1 MALSA
6 DTLVELPFQKK
17 LIALA
22 IVVVAIL
29 GLYLYLGYVPKRAEI
44 QAKDEEI
51 NKLTN
56 EKAEKEI
63 IAANLDA
70 FKKEYEKLDTKLAQ
84 AVKMLPNER
93 EIPELLFSV
102 SNLVE
107 QSGLELEVFEPL
119 PEVPQEFYAEV
130 PVSINVKGE
139 FTQLAVFLDKLG
151 KLHRIVNLTDLSVTK
166 SDAQQP
172 GGFVSLAA
180 KGKIT
185 TYRFL
190 QSGAG

>member
-1 MALSA
+1 MALTA
-6 DTLVELPFQKK
+6 DTLIELPFQKK
-17 LIALA
+17 LIALVVV
-22 IVVVAIL
+22 IVVIL
-29 GLYLYLGYVPKRAEI
+29 GLYLYMSYVPKRAEI
-44 QAKDEEI
+44 QTKDDEI
-51 NKLTN
+51 NRLTN

-70 FKKEYEKLDTKLAQ
+70 FKKEYEKLDAKLAQ

-166 SDAQQP
+166 TDTQA
-172 GGFVSLAA
+172 GGFVALAA

-190 QSGAG
+190 QAGAG

>member
-1 MALSA
+1 MALTA
-6 DTLVELPFQKK
+6 DTLIELPFQKK
-17 LIALA
+17 LIALVVV
-22 IVVVAIL
+22 IVVIL
-29 GLYLYLGYVPKRAEI
+29 GLYLYMSYVPKRAVI
-44 QAKDEEI
+44 QTKDDEI
-51 NKLTN
+51 NRLTN

-70 FKKEYEKLDTKLAQ
+70 FKKEYEKLDAKLAQ

-166 SDAQQP
+166 TDTQA
-172 GGFVSLAA
+172 GGFVALAA

-190 QSGAG
+190 QAGAG

>member
-1 MALSA
+1 MALTA
-6 DTLVELPFQKK
+6 DTLIELPFQKK
-17 LIALA
+17 LIALVVV
-22 IVVVAIL
+22 IVVIL
-29 GLYLYLGYVPKRAEI
+29 GLYLYLSYAPKRAEI
-44 QAKDEEI
+44 QTKDDEI

-70 FKKEYEKLDTKLAQ
+70 FKKEYEKLDAKLAQ

-166 SDAQQP
+166 TDTQA
-172 GGFVSLAA
+172 GGFVALAA

-190 QSGAG
+190 QAGAG

>member
-1 MALSA
+1 MALTTE
-6 DTLVELPFQKK
+6 TLIELPFQKK
-17 LIALA
+17 LIALSVV
-22 IVVVAIL
+22 IVVIL
-29 GLYLYLGYVPKRAEI
+29 GLYLYLGYMPKRTEI
-44 QAKDEEI
+44 QAKDDEI

-70 FKKEYEKLDTKLAQ
+70 FKREYEKLDAKLAQ
-84 AVKMLPNER
+84 AIKMLPNER

-107 QSGLELEVFEPL
+107 QSGLELEVFEPQ

-139 FTQLAVFLDKLG
+139 FAQLAVFLDKLA
-151 KLHRIVNLTDLSVTK
+151 KLHRIVNFTDLSVTK
-166 SDAQQP
+166 TDQQA
-172 GGFVSLAA
+172 GGFVALAA

-190 QSGAG
+190 QAGAG

>member
-1 MALSA
+1 MALTA
-6 DTLVELPFQKK
+6 DTLIELPFQKK
-17 LIALA
+17 LIALVVV
-22 IVVVAIL
+22 IVVIL
-29 GLYLYLGYVPKRAEI
+29 GLYLYLSYVPKRAEI
-44 QAKDEEI
+44 QSKDDEI

-70 FKKEYEKLDTKLAQ
+70 FKKEYEKLDAKLAQ

-107 QSGLELEVFEPL
+107 QPGLELEVFEPL

-166 SDAQQP
+166 TDTQA
-172 GGFVSLAA
+172 GGFVALAA

-190 QSGAG
+190 QAGAG

>member
-1 MALSA
+1 MALTA
-6 DTLVELPFQKK
+6 DTLIELPFQKK
-17 LIALA
+17 LIALVVV
-22 IVVVAIL
+22 IVVIL
-29 GLYLYLGYVPKRAEI
+29 GLYLYLSYVPKRAEI
-44 QAKDEEI
+44 QTKDDEI

-70 FKKEYEKLDTKLAQ
+70 FKKEYEKLDAKLAQ

-166 SDAQQP
+166 TDTQA
-172 GGFVSLAA
+172 GGFVALAA

-190 QSGAG
+190 QAGAG

>member
-1 MALSA
+1 MALTA
-6 DTLVELPFQKK
+6 DTLIELPFQKR
-17 LIALA
+17 LIALVVV
-22 IVVVAIL
+22 IVVIL
-29 GLYLYLGYVPKRAEI
+29 GLYLYLSYVPKRAEI
-44 QAKDEEI
+44 QSKDDEI

-70 FKKEYEKLDTKLAQ
+70 FKKEYEKLDAKLAQ

-166 SDAQQP
+166 TDTQA
-172 GGFVSLAA
+172 GGFVALAA

-190 QSGAG
+190 QAGAG

>member
-1 MALSA
+1 MALTA
-6 DTLVELPFQKK
+6 DTLIELPFQKK
-17 LIALA
+17 LIALVVV
-22 IVVVAIL
+22 IVVIL
-29 GLYLYLGYVPKRAEI
+29 GLYLYLSYVPKRAEI
-44 QAKDEEI
+44 QAKDDEI

-70 FKKEYEKLDTKLAQ
+70 FKKEYEKLDAKLAQ

-166 SDAQQP
+166 TDTQA
-172 GGFVSLAA
+172 GGFVALAA

-190 QSGAG
+190 QAGAG

>member
-1 MALSA
+1 MALTA
-6 DTLVELPFQKK
+6 DTLIELPFQKK
-17 LIALA
+17 LIALVVV
-22 IVVVAIL
+22 IVVIL
-29 GLYLYLGYVPKRAEI
+29 GLYLYLSYVPKRAEI
-44 QAKDEEI
+44 QSKDDEI

-63 IAANLDA
+63 IAANLEA
-70 FKKEYEKLDTKLAQ
+70 FRKEYEKLDAKLAQ

-166 SDAQQP
+166 TDTQA
-172 GGFVSLAA
+172 GGFVALAA

-190 QSGAG
+190 QAGAG

>member
-1 MALSA
+1 MALTA
-6 DTLVELPFQKK
+6 DTLIELPFQKK
-17 LIALA
+17 LIALVVV
-22 IVVVAIL
+22 IVVIL
-29 GLYLYLGYVPKRAEI
+29 GLYLYLSYVPKRAEI
-44 QAKDEEI
+44 QSKDDEI

-70 FKKEYEKLDTKLAQ
+70 FKKEYEKLDAKLAQ

-166 SDAQQP
+166 TDTQA
-172 GGFVSLAA
+172 GGFVALAA

-190 QSGAG
+190 QAGAG